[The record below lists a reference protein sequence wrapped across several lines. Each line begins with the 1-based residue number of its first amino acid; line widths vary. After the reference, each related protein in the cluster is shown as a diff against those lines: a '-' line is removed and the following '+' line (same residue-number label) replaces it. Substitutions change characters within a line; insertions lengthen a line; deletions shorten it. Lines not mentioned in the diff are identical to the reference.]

1 MEEHDSLWLQSSGL
15 RDISKAMEKSEA
27 DSGIPLFFAVR
38 QLLNF
43 GMTEPYEK
51 TRLFPKVFNVL
62 GLLRQINIM

>member
-1 MEEHDSLWLQSSGL
+1 MKQTWEF
-15 RDISKAMEKSEA
+15 
-27 DSGIPLFFAVR
+27 PFFFAVL

>member
-27 DSGIPLFFAVR
+27 DSGIPLFFAVL